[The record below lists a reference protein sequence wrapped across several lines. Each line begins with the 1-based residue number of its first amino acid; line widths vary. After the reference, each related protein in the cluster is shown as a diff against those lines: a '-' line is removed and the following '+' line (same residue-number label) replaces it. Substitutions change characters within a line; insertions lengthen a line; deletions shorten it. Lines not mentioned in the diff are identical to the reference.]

1 MKDLTTLV
9 YVFDDALSES
19 HLDDYTQAVMLRSMW
34 QMAGRGLLTLRSV
47 ESLADRRERIQQQA
61 VMLRSMWHMAGR
73 GLLTLGS
80 VESLADRRERIQ
92 QRWDARL
99 LQRLNQHTAPAK
111 GSPRR
116 PGIL

>member
-34 QMAGRGLLTLRSV
+34 
-47 ESLADRRERIQQQA
+47 
-61 VMLRSMWHMAGR
+61 HMAGR

-80 VESLADRRERIQ
+80 VESIADRRERIQ

-116 PGIL
+116 SGRL